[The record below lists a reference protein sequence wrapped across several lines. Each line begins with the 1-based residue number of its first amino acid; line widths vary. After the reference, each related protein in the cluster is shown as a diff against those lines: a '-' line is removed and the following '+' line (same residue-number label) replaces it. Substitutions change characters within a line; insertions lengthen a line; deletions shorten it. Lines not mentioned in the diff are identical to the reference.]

1 MKAKQLINELTKL
14 VDIYGDLPV
23 RFDEGL
29 TSVDVKS
36 VYAYNKVKS
45 VHAYNKI
52 GNSPNKEDG
61 AVEIFIH
68 SVL

>member
-36 VYAYNKVKS
+36 V
-45 VHAYNKI
+45 HAYNKI